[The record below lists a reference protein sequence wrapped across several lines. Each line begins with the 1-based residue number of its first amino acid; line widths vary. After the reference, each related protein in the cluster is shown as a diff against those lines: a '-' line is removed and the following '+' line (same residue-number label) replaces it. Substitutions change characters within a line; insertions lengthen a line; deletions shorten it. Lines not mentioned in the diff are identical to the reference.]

1 MSKKRPEGLVPDTD
15 LPTDLDRLFLHDWA
29 DKGTAAQV
37 RRIAV
42 LISRD
47 RDSPPPQGAAADG
60 RDHRVPPATV
70 WLIRTENWAPLRRR
84 ETLPPHPNR
93 A

>member
-47 RDSPPPQGAAADG
+47 R
-60 RDHRVPPATV
+60 
-70 WLIRTENWAPLRRR
+70 ILRRLR
-84 ETLPPHPNR
+84 EPQPTAEIIVFRRPPSG
-93 A
+93 